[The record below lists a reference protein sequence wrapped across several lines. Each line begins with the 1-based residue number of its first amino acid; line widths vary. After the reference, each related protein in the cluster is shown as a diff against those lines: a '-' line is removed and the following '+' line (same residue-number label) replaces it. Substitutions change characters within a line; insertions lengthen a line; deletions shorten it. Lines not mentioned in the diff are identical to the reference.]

1 MKKIK
6 GITWNHTRGYTS
18 AVAASQRY
26 EELNPDISIM
36 WDKRSLQAFAD
47 MSLRSLSLE
56 YDLIVMDHP
65 HTALAAQTGILLP
78 LDEYLSPAFLN
89 DCLANSVGQSHQSYA
104 YNGHQWTLASDA
116 AAPIA
121 TWRPDLIGRYGI
133 ALPKTWEEVIQLAT
147 EGFVSLP
154 LVPIDSL
161 MLLLSLCD
169 GYGASLFSSET
180 EVGPHE
186 VMMVALRNL
195 KQIAD
200 LCAPECLSMN
210 PIQIAEHMTASDEKS
225 ATYCPAAYG
234 YSNYSRIGF
243 PGKLLKAGGL
253 VKLEGKTMKSVLG
266 GAGIAVSSMTP
277 FKKECADFA
286 RFMASPEIQCGIYFD
301 AGGQPGHRSAWSND
315 RINQACSN
323 FFRDTLNTLDD
334 AIVRPQY
341 SGYMHFQDHA
351 STIVHDCISGSI
363 GFEIAIKLI
372 NTVYQQSIASDLP
385 RPFPCEAIQA

>member
-1 MKKIK
+1 MKKIR
-6 GITWNHTRGYTS
+6 GITWNHTRGYVS
-18 AVAASQRY
+18 AIATSQRY
-26 EELNPDISIM
+26 EELNPDISIT

-47 MSLRSLSLE
+47 MSLRCLSLE

-65 HTALAAQTGILLP
+65 HTALAADTGILLP
-78 LDEYLSPAFLN
+78 LDEYLSATFLD

-104 YNGHQWTLASDA
+104 YNDHQWTLASDA
-116 AAPIA
+116 AAPIS
-121 TWRPDLIGRYGI
+121 TWRPDLVEKYGI
-133 ALPKTWEEVIQLAT
+133 ALPKTWDEVHELTA

-154 LVPIDSL
+154 LFPIDSL
-161 MLLLSLCD
+161 MLFLSLCN
-169 GYGASLFSSET
+169 GYGASLFSSDT
-180 EVGPHE
+180 EVGPRE
-186 VMMVALRNL
+186 VMMTALERL

-210 PIQIAEHMTASDEKS
+210 PIRIAEHMTSSDEKS

-243 PGKLLKAGGL
+243 PGKPLKAGGL
-253 VKLEGKTMKSVLG
+253 VNIDGKTMKSVLG

-286 RFMASPEIQCGIYFD
+286 RFIASPEVQCGVYFD
-301 AGGQPGHRSAWSND
+301 SGGQPGHRSAWNDD

-323 FFRDTLNTLDD
+323 FFKDTLDTLDS

-363 GFEIAIKLI
+363 GFETAIKLI
-372 NTVYQQSIASDLP
+372 NTVYLQSIAPDLP
-385 RPFPCEAIQA
+385 RAFSCEPIQV